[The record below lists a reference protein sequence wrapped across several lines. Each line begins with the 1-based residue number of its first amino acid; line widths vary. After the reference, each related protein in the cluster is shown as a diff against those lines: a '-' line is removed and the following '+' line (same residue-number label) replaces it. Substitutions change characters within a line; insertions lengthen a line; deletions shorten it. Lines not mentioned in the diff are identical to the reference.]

1 VARFHL
7 TLPPM
12 LLSEPVVHALGSR
25 FGLVTNITRAHVEE
39 NGGWM
44 ILEIE
49 GSDESIADAVAW
61 LDERGVRV
69 ERIEG

>member
-1 VARFHL
+1 
-7 TLPPM
+7 M

-44 ILEIE
+44 ILDID
-49 GSDESIADAVAW
+49 GSDEAIAEAVGW
-61 LDERGVRV
+61 LADRGVRV

>member
-1 VARFHL
+1 VPRFHL

-39 NGGWM
+39 NGGWI

>member
-1 VARFHL
+1 
-7 TLPPM
+7 M

-39 NGGWM
+39 NGGWI
-44 ILEIE
+44 ILEIDGPE
-49 GSDESIADAVAW
+49 EVIAEAVAW
-61 LDERGVRV
+61 LDEREVRV

>member
-1 VARFHL
+1 
-7 TLPPM
+7 M

>member
-1 VARFHL
+1 
-7 TLPPM
+7 M
-12 LLSEPVVHALGSR
+12 LLSEPVVHALGAR
-25 FGLVTNITRAHVEE
+25 FGLVTNIARAHVGE

-44 ILEIE
+44 ILEIDGPAE
-49 GSDESIADAVAW
+49 TLAEAVAW

>member
-1 VARFHL
+1 
-7 TLPPM
+7 M

-39 NGGWM
+39 NGGWI
-44 ILEIE
+44 ILEID
-49 GSDESIADAVAW
+49 GSDEAIAEAVGW
-61 LDERGVRV
+61 LADRDVRV